1 MKLCNNGSL
10 ENIPKVV
17 FFEKIFLLSKLH
29 DTEILCNISEV
40 SLSGYYQHKKLMLSK
55 STKEEREHSDREQVK
70 IFCKTRKKGYRRVS
84 MELSRS

>member
-1 MKLCNNGSL
+1 MKLYKNGSL
-10 ENIPKVV
+10 ESIPKVV
-17 FFEKIFLLSKLH
+17 LFEKIFLLAKQH
-29 DTEILCNISEV
+29 DAEILCNISEV

-84 MELSRS
+84 MDLKRS